1 MCQRLIII
9 LLFPSLFFAQRRVDP
24 KYTYSRVIAI
34 VPIVGTGTASDPRR
48 PQYAPLLSTGPN
60 PNQAGIIGYM
70 QQLSNDGK
78 LALVE
83 FVARDR
89 SAFSAILADK
99 TIKVFIKGKDKK
111 GDIELELKKYRRD
124 FDLNNVGLV
133 MP

>member
-34 VPIVGTGTASDPRR
+34 VPIVGSGTASDPRR
-48 PQYAPLLSTGPN
+48 PQYAPLPSTG

>member
-34 VPIVGTGTASDPRR
+34 VPIVGSGTASDPRR
-48 PQYAPLLSTGPN
+48 PQYAPLLSTG

-99 TIKVFIKGKDKK
+99 TIKVFIKGKDK
-111 GDIELELKKYRRD
+111 ERRHRA
-124 FDLNNVGLV
+124 
-133 MP
+133 

>member
-1 MCQRLIII
+1 MFQRFLII

-34 VPIVGTGTASDPRR
+34 VPIVGTGTTSDPRR
-48 PQYAPLLSTGPN
+48 PQYAPLPSTA

-70 QQLSNDGK
+70 QQISDDGK
-78 LALVE
+78 FALVE

-89 SAFSAILADK
+89 SAFAAILTDK
-99 TIKVFIKGKDKK
+99 TIKVFVKGKDKK
-111 GDIELELKKYRRD
+111 GDIELELKKYKRD
-124 FDLNNVGLV
+124 FDLSNFGLV